1 MFQLFRSRPYTDP
14 DLGDLV
20 RRRGMWRGRID
31 LPSAADVPLA
41 LIGSRTA
48 PRPEALKIAAQLK
61 QSIADLRPAIA
72 RALYEHYSPYAEAVA
87 AGEEPVPM
95 SALPAIEAPAD
106 VWRHVSMVFVSVA
119 PLDGHLTAEIG
130 FSTAWDEEHTLGV
143 RFRDGQLIDLC
154 GSVLPP

>member
-1 MFQLFRSRPYTDP
+1 MFQFFRSRPYTDP

-31 LPSAADVPLA
+31 LPSAAVGPLA
-41 LIGSRTA
+41 LIGLRTA
-48 PRPEALKIAAQLK
+48 PGAEAVKIAAQLS
-61 QSIADLRPAIA
+61 QSIPGLRPAIA

-95 SALPAIEAPAD
+95 SALPAIESPA
-106 VWRHVSMVFVSVA
+106 VVGPLVSVVYVSVA
-119 PLDGHLTAEIG
+119 PLDGQLTAEIG
-130 FSTAWDEEHTLGV
+130 FSPAWDEEHTLGV
-143 RFRDGQLIDLC
+143 RFRDGRLIELC